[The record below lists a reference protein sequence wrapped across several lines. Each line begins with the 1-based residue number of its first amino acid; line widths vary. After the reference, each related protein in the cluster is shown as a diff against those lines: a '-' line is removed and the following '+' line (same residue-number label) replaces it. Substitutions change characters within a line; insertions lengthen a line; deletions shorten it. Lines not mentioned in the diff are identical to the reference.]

1 MYVGIDKGGGTRKG
15 FVFEFYEVDLDKFE
29 NLEKSSIRLFSG
41 RLDSS
46 NDFND
51 WNNFSFLIKIVK
63 KDINIELLRFRV
75 RVRVAEREFIEIFR
89 IIVVDLRFE
98 NEVMV

>member
-1 MYVGIDKGGGTRKG
+1 M

-41 RLDSS
+41 RLVSL

>member
-1 MYVGIDKGGGTRKG
+1 MYVGTDKGGGTRKV

-29 NLEKSSIRLFSG
+29 NLEKSLIRLFSG

-89 IIVVDLRFE
+89 IIVVDLWFE

>member
-1 MYVGIDKGGGTRKG
+1 M

-41 RLDSS
+41 RLDSL

>member
-1 MYVGIDKGGGTRKG
+1 MYVGTDKGGGMRKV

>member
-1 MYVGIDKGGGTRKG
+1 M

-41 RLDSS
+41 RLDSP

>member
-1 MYVGIDKGGGTRKG
+1 M

-41 RLDSS
+41 RLDSL

-89 IIVVDLRFE
+89 IIVVDLWFE

>member
-1 MYVGIDKGGGTRKG
+1 M

>member
-1 MYVGIDKGGGTRKG
+1 MYVGIDKGGGIRKV

>member
-1 MYVGIDKGGGTRKG
+1 M

-41 RLDSS
+41 WLDSS

-98 NEVMV
+98 NEVMVWFLI